1 MRLDEGKQDNYRTK
15 GKTRVSFQ
23 ESEKLL
29 HWSIDAE
36 KASLTS
42 GLTRVKPN
50 RDYCVKLDIVPLSS
64 QLSLTGIGCL
74 VQLND

>member
-1 MRLDEGKQDNYRTK
+1 MRLDERKQDNYRTK
-15 GKTRVSFQ
+15 GKTKLSFQ
-23 ESEKLL
+23 ESENFL
-29 HWSIDAE
+29 HWSIDTE
-36 KASLTS
+36 SASLTS

-74 VQLND
+74 IQLSA